1 MSPSLNPQTHA
12 APDTSI
18 DPQTFE
24 RLARLVHDESGIVLS
39 DSKKSLVVSR
49 LSRRMRT
56 LGVADFPSY
65 CRLVESNDGAEERRE
80 LIFLITTNVTRF
92 FREDH
97 HFAALRSEVMP
108 DLAARARKGGKI
120 RCWSAGC
127 SSGEEPYSIAI
138 TMLEAFPQAANSD
151 VRVLA
156 TDLDGN
162 MVQAGRQ
169 GIYAELDEAHLP
181 PALRERHFQPVPD
194 RPGAFAVTGPARDLI
209 TFAEL
214 NLLHD
219 WPMKGPFDFIF
230 CRNVVIYFDIETQQ
244 RLWSRFAALLAPGG
258 RLFVGHSERVTGPAA
273 AQLAPSGITQY
284 RRL

>member
-1 MSPSLNPQTHA
+1 MSPSVEARAQS
-12 APDTSI
+12 APAPAI
-18 DPQTFE
+18 DPQTFA

-49 LSRRMRT
+49 LSRRLRT
-56 LGVADFPSY
+56 LGIADFPNY
-65 CRLVESNDGAEERRE
+65 CQLVESNDGAEERRE

-97 HFAALRSEVMP
+97 HFEALRTEVMP
-108 DLAARARKGGKI
+108 ALADRARNGG
-120 RCWSAGC
+120 RVRFWSAGC

-138 TMLEAFPQAANSD
+138 TALEAFPKAAQSD
-151 VRVLA
+151 IRILA

-162 MVQAGRQ
+162 MVEAGRR

-181 PALRERHFQPVPD
+181 AAIRSRHFQPVPD
-194 RPGAFAVTGPARDLI
+194 RPGAFAVTGPARDMI

-219 WPMKGPFDFIF
+219 WPMKGPFDAIF
-230 CRNVVIYFDIETQQ
+230 CRNVVIYFDAQTQQ
-244 RLWSRFAALLAPGG
+244 KLWTRFAALLAPGG

-284 RRL
+284 RKH